1 MNAALWLLIGLQLR
15 GWARYFLR
23 RLLTL
28 KGALLAILGATFF
41 ALWVTWVFF
50 AQATAVRSGGDPF
63 YVQRSGPGV
72 LLLYCVLN
80 VLMSSAERGI
90 YFSPGEVNFFFPA
103 PFGRRSLLGYKVV
116 SSVIIGLPSSLVL
129 SVLSYGFSTSFLRA
143 FVGMTLIVLFMQLFT
158 MAVNLIAVSAGAR
171 LYSRGRKLLL
181 VLVLALAALVLW
193 RVGGDPLRWDVRSW
207 LRAED
212 TFEWRA
218 ATLPLTWFFKT
229 FTADSVWPDLVKYA
243 ALGLLVNGALLG
255 VVFALDAHYLEASAF
270 ASARIYARIQRIRSG
285 AGAAEPPGK
294 VRFTLPMPPS
304 LGGVGTLCWR
314 QLTTTVRMP
323 GRLLVVALLIF
334 FPILIAAQALDRAQD
349 SGAVTALM
357 AGWMV
362 LGATIFLTALTP
374 FDFRGDVDRIAL
386 LKTLPIPPWRL
397 ALGQVLAP
405 VILVTL
411 VQWLVLL
418 ALYFLTAGAPPRRG
432 PQPGTVLLLIGL
444 FAPPLN
450 GLLFSL
456 ENLLFLLFPT
466 RILANNPADF
476 QAIGRNVL
484 FALAKVAVLGGVL
497 LIAALMGGLVGIFF
511 PILGCVIAWLTIVLF
526 TAPLLP
532 LIGWAFTVFDV
543 GRDTPA

>member
-1 MNAALWLLIGLQLR
+1 MSGALWLLIGLQLR
-15 GWARYFLR
+15 GWLRYLLG

-28 KGALLAILGATFF
+28 KGALLATLGGTFF
-41 ALWVTWVFF
+41 VLWAASVCF
-50 AQATAVRSGGDPF
+50 AQAATPRSGLEPL
-63 YVQRSGPGV
+63 YVQRAGPGV
-72 LLLYCVLN
+72 LLVYCVLN
-80 VLMSSAERGI
+80 VLLSGERGV
-90 YFSPGEVNFFFPA
+90 YFSPAEVNFLFPA

-116 SSVIIGLPSSLVL
+116 FNVLIGLPSSLVL
-129 SVLSYGFSTSFLRA
+129 SAISYGVSTSFLRA

-181 VLVLALAALVLW
+181 VAVLALAALIVW
-193 RVGGDPLRWDVRSW
+193 RVEGDPRRWDFRAL
-207 LRAED
+207 LRVEH
-212 TFEWRA
+212 TVEWQVV
-218 ATLPLTWFFKT
+218 TLPLTWFFKT
-229 FTADSVWPDLVKYA
+229 FTAETLWPDLVKYA

-255 VVFALDAHYLEASAF
+255 VVFALDAHYMEASAV
-270 ASARIYARIQRIRSG
+270 ASAKIYARLQRVRSG
-285 AGAAEPPGK
+285 AGGAAPAGK
-294 VRFTLPMPPS
+294 VRFTLPMLPS

-314 QLTTTVRMP
+314 QLTTTARMP

-334 FPILIAAQALDRAQD
+334 LPILIAAQALNRAQE

-362 LGATIFLTALTP
+362 LGAAIFLTALTP

-405 VILVTL
+405 VIVVTL

-432 PQPGTVLLLIGL
+432 PQPATVLLLIGL

-466 RILANNPADF
+466 RVLANNPADF

-484 FALAKVAVLGGVL
+484 FALAKLVVLGGVCL
-497 LIAALMGGLVGIFF
+497 FAGMVGWMVGVFFPVLGLVM
-511 PILGCVIAWLTIVLF
+511 AWLTIALF
-526 TAPLLP
+526 TAPLFP
-532 LIGWAFTVFDV
+532 LIGWAFTIFDV